1 MNQPTNLDEARKDA
15 LSNSLF
21 VLAQEVQL
29 GLSDNTM
36 VYLRM
41 RKLMT
46 NPQFTRDLLV
56 TTLERNDDTINTTVR
71 FWLIDTYDIIVVQQN
86 KPKEI
91 QTLLELEA
99 Q

>member
-21 VLAQEVQL
+21 ILAQEVQL

-36 VYLRM
+36 VYSKM
-41 RKLMT
+41 KELMK

-56 TTLERNDDTINTTVR
+56 VTLERNDDVINTTVR
-71 FWLIDTYDIIVVQQN
+71 F
-86 KPKEI
+86 
-91 QTLLELEA
+91 
-99 Q
+99 

>member
-21 VLAQEVQL
+21 ILAQEVQL

-36 VYLRM
+36 VYSKM
-41 RKLMT
+41 KELMK

-56 TTLERNDDTINTTVR
+56 VTLERNDDVINTTVR
-71 FWLIDTYDIIVVQQN
+71 FWLIDTYDLIVVQQN

>member
-36 VYLRM
+36 VYSKM
-41 RKLMT
+41 KELMK

-56 TTLERNDDTINTTVR
+56 VTLERNDDTINTTVR
-71 FWLIDTYDIIVVQQN
+71 F
-86 KPKEI
+86 
-91 QTLLELEA
+91 
-99 Q
+99 

>member
-36 VYLRM
+36 VYHRM

-56 TTLERNDDTINTTVR
+56 VTLERNDDTINTTVR
-71 FWLIDTYDIIVVQQN
+71 FWLIDTYDLIVVQQN